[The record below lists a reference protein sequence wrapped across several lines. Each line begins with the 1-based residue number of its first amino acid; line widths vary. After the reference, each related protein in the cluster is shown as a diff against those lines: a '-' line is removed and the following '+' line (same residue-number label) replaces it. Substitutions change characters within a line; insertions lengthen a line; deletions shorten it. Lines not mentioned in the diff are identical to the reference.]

1 MDLDNLIIGKTKERR
16 KIIKVVGEEK
26 SSRIR
31 TRVEQQLALI
41 VD

>member
-16 KIIKVVGEEK
+16 KIIEVGEK

-31 TRVEQQLALI
+31 TRVEQQLALV

>member
-16 KIIKVVGEEK
+16 KVIEVGEEK
-26 SSRIR
+26 SSRIW
-31 TRVEQQLALI
+31 TRVEQQLALV